1 MHWRDILTIGLNHH
15 LLYADRSADPEAH
28 CESLLR
34 ILADERLEA
43 VDLWIPDQPAVAERE
58 IQACLTSGKRIIY
71 NVGSRQGKPS
81 PVPASL
87 DPKEQ
92 AYAIAFYLDELS
104 RADAV
109 HAAKIVTNSG
119 PDNPARRAD
128 ALAALRVFYRR
139 ICAAAVPPTTPV
151 LIEPT
156 DRDVSKRKLLGPSAE
171 TAAFCRDL
179 QADGVPNLASMVDM
193 GHVPLL
199 GETLAQAFADSTPFI
214 GHVHLGNC
222 ILRDRDHPMFGDKH
236 VPWGTP
242 GGEYG
247 SEGIV
252 EFFRQAFACGYLG
265 GGGRPTVS
273 FEMRPDPDL
282 GPEGSLDRFFAE
294 FEEAWQLFQQERCA

>member
-34 ILADERLEA
+34 VLADERLEA
-43 VDLWIPDQPAVAERE
+43 VDLWIPDEPGIAERE
-58 IQACLTSGKRIIY
+58 IQACLRGGKLIVY

-81 PVPASL
+81 PIPASL
-87 DPKEQ
+87 DEDEQ

-104 RADAV
+104 RANAV
-109 HAAKIVTNSG
+109 NAAKVVTNSG
-119 PDNPARRAD
+119 PDNPERRGD
-128 ALAALRVFYRR
+128 ALQALQVFYREV
-139 ICAAAVPPTTPV
+139 CAAVPASTMV

-156 DRDVSKRKLLGPSAE
+156 DRDLSKRKLLGPSGE

-179 QADGVPNLASMVDM
+179 RADGVPNLASMVDM

-199 GETLAQAFADSTPFI
+199 GETLDQAFADSGPFVE
-214 GHVHLGNC
+214 HVHLGNC
-222 ILRDRDHPMFGDKH
+222 VLQDRSHPMFGDKH

-247 SEGIV
+247 VEGIA
-252 EFFRQAFACGYLG
+252 EFFRAAFACGYLAEG
-265 GGGRPTVS
+265 KRPTVS
-273 FEMRPDPDL
+273 FEMRPHPDL
-282 GPEGSLDRFFAE
+282 GPERSLDRFFAE
-294 FEEAWQLFQQERCA
+294 LEEGWQLYLEGK